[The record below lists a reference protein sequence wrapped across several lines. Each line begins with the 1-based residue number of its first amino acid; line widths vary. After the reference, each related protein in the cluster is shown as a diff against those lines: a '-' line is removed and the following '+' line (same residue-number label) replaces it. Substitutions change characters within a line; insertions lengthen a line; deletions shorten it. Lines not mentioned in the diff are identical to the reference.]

1 MKQSTKHDYFNDDD
15 DGRALVSLMV
25 SGSDTPAVTESALFD
40 NAMRRYGLSGN
51 LYVTDDGSGK
61 RRYVIAS
68 LPGSGTHSPLAR
80 LLLDCPKGYQVR
92 YNDGN
97 PLNLLP
103 ENLRLVSTWADPAAR
118 DSVLAELLE
127 RARGPQVFTYEHD

>member
-1 MKQSTKHDYFNDDD
+1 MKQSITPEYVTDD
-15 DGRALVSLMV
+15 DGRALVRLRV
-25 SGSDTPAVTESALFD
+25 TGSDTPAITEAALFD
-40 NAMRRYGLSGN
+40 NAKRRHGLSGN
-51 LYVTDDGSGK
+51 LYATDDGSGK

-80 LLLDCPKGYQVR
+80 LLLDCPKGYHVR

-103 ENLRLVSTWADPAAR
+103 ENLRLFSTWADPDAR
-118 DSVLAELLE
+118 HSVLATLLE
-127 RARGPQVFTYEHD
+127 HARAPQEVTHAHA